1 MKTIGLEKTS
11 LDSCID
17 EAQQE
22 RVIVTR
28 KGKPVALI
36 IGIDEEQLDLG
47 RDDSSWK
54 LIEERRNQDTVGRE
68 ELQKLINSA

>member
-1 MKTIGLEKTS
+1 MKTIGLEKNS

-47 RDDSSWK
+47 RDDSFWK